1 MSMTSKRLR
10 LVIFQEEPGLWT
22 VRGLEHNVGAEAR
35 TIGEAI
41 TATMRFVNAH
51 TAVDIRHDHLP
62 LSSFPPAPQEFW
74 NAFAAGTAVPLT
86 VGQPSGWDIQAAF
99 ATRVPTDN
107 HAARTHAGVR
117 VHSTR

>member
-41 TATMRFVNAH
+41 AATMRFVNAH
-51 TAVDIRHDHLP
+51 TAVDIRHDHQP
-62 LSSFPPAPQEFW
+62 LSSFPPAAQKFW

-86 VGQPSGWDIQAAF
+86 IGQPSGWDIQAAF
-99 ATRVPTDN
+99 ATRVPADN
-107 HAARTHAGVR
+107 QAARSNAGMR
-117 VHSTR
+117 FQTAR

>member
-1 MSMTSKRLR
+1 MTSKRLR
-10 LVIFQEEPGLWT
+10 LVIFQEEPGLWI

-51 TAVDIRHDHLP
+51 TAVDIRHDHPP
-62 LSSFPPAPQEFW
+62 LSSFPPAAQKFW

-107 HAARTHAGVR
+107 QASRSNAGKRHQSAR
-117 VHSTR
+117 